1 MPYSRRGADDQS
13 NYQRETMVLSVILS
27 ETYTGHTTL
36 YEHGFC
42 QLHYDL
48 SYKGPSLSVRMP
60 SGGSPFGENEVRPW
74 VEGLLPD
81 NIRVRQAMAHTAKC
95 NPANPFELLA
105 YFGRDCPGAVQILT
119 PQRVRDC
126 TGRERRI

>member
-42 QLHYDL
+42 QLHCDP
-48 SYKGPSLSVRMP
+48 SYKGPSL
-60 SGGSPFGENEVRPW
+60 
-74 VEGLLPD
+74 
-81 NIRVRQAMAHTAKC
+81 
-95 NPANPFELLA
+95 
-105 YFGRDCPGAVQILT
+105 
-119 PQRVRDC
+119 
-126 TGRERRI
+126 